1 MKGQVVLRKF
11 GNEIPPTLSPENGGR
26 SVVEPC
32 WFTKNKTHVF
42 DCHQLRIE
50 TWTSGEFPHVH
61 PGEKFHRLGGKNIRH
76 LPKDAVFS
84 QQCQRNARRS
94 LVELETGF
102 CRSREKKRCSIKNP
116 CGRWVW
122 LCKPFVLWT
131 IFVPK
136 IMSGWIWSKLA
147 GQANQNGLDQ
157 SAIDRIIA
165 VISVQSSSRGIDTTM
180 FTRTVHTVDGFRNPK
195 ANQARIYKNLVNNG
209 NSTTNLP
216 QLVSWNRNSGC
227 HQQ

>member
-1 MKGQVVLRKF
+1 MLKASSPNFTKLQSLERSGRFEKIWEW
-11 GNEIPPTLSPENGGR
+11 NPPTLSPENGGR

-42 DCHQLRIE
+42 DFHQIRIE

-61 PGEKFHRLGGKNIRH
+61 PGENRKFHRLGGKNIRH

-94 LVELETGF
+94 LVVTWNWILSFT
-102 CRSREKKRCSIKNP
+102 KKKRRCSIKNP

-195 ANQARIYKNLVNNG
+195 GQPGIYKN
-209 NSTTNLP
+209 P
-216 QLVSWNRNSGC
+216 C
-227 HQQ
+227 K